1 MIKFR
6 IVNIL
11 SHPPAYDLYVSQPK
25 PKINFNTLNGSW
37 VGIWGYDWPDQLGN
51 EILKRTDE
59 FDYEV
64 WQPDTRANKIYSH
77 TFENGLIHRLF
88 PAEIKNFPFSFG
100 RKKEIISQ
108 QIVNSIIERAK
119 EENLLIQINNYRGL
133 ITYDVLKK
141 LTGTKIPIIIT
152 GHGSFLTPLDELKKM
167 ARHPY
172 SIFSLLYES
181 SFLFRN
187 TNRINIAADENNILI
202 RYISE
207 KIRKDTFYLTMGIDY
222 DYWNRRENVIDKQI
236 SLIKEKQKKIF
247 LTVAFIIPRKRILEL
262 IGTFN
267 KLKRYNNYCL
277 IIVGTGEKKYY
288 KQVREKAGDLEK
300 EGKIIFKDY
309 MRGEDLKRMYSAS
322 DYFITVSKSEGTQ
335 VAAMNASAM
344 GIPIIS
350 TKNNGI
356 ADIMLETKSGLIL
369 DENVNLWPNYLEK
382 VLQGEKITPI
392 PQKIVFEKY
401 DWKNVA
407 DKYIETYK
415 NLFSKTEIQ

>member
-1 MIKFR
+1 
-6 IVNIL
+6 
-11 SHPPAYDLYVSQPK
+11 
-25 PKINFNTLNGSW
+25 
-37 VGIWGYDWPDQLGN
+37 
-51 EILKRTDE
+51 
-59 FDYEV
+59 
-64 WQPDTRANKIYSH
+64 
-77 TFENGLIHRLF
+77 
-88 PAEIKNFPFSFG
+88 
-100 RKKEIISQ
+100 
-108 QIVNSIIERAK
+108 
-119 EENLLIQINNYRGL
+119 
-133 ITYDVLKK
+133 
-141 LTGTKIPIIIT
+141 
-152 GHGSFLTPLDELKKM
+152 
-167 ARHPY
+167 
-172 SIFSLLYES
+172 
-181 SFLFRN
+181 
-187 TNRINIAADENNILI
+187 
-202 RYISE
+202 
-207 KIRKDTFYLTMGIDY
+207 MGIDY